1 VSVERRIQRVLVA
14 ARGRPAAERVE
25 VYEGAGIECVV
36 VFGSADADD
45 AHLDVA
51 AWACPLPASVADA
64 TEGDAL
70 LRAIVG
76 VAMDAGA
83 DAFDPS
89 GTPFAHESHSAR
101 YVASVGLAWL
111 GGSPDAL
118 STNSTPPPDR
128 AHRCVTCLCDGEGA
142 AVVVADAWI
151 ERGRTVLG
159 SVDVAGVSVP
169 QAAARTT
176 RAAGVVN
183 VHLGAAGEVLAVS
196 FGLPEHHAQVR
207 VGDRPLAAAAVAM
220 IAGEG
225 PGSPRDS
232 IGET

>member
-1 VSVERRIQRVLVA
+1 MSVERRIQRVLVA
-14 ARGRPAAERVE
+14 ARGRPAAERVA
-25 VYEGAGIECVV
+25 VYEGAGVECVV
-36 VFGSADADD
+36 VFGPADADD
-45 AHLDVA
+45 PHLDAA
-51 AWACPLPASVADA
+51 AWACPLPGSVADA
-64 TEGDAL
+64 TEGEEL

-89 GTPFAHESHSAR
+89 GTSFARDPHSAR

-118 STNSTPPPDR
+118 ASNPVRPPDR

-142 AVVVADAWI
+142 TVVVADAWM
-151 ERGRTVLG
+151 EPGRTVVG
-159 SVDVAGVSVP
+159 SVHSAAVAVA

-183 VHLGAAGEVLAVS
+183 VHLGGAGEVLAVS
-196 FGLPEHHAQVR
+196 FGLPEHHAQVQ
-207 VGDRPLAAAAVAM
+207 VGDRPLAVAAVAM

-225 PGSPRDS
+225 RGAPRDS